1 MIAYGIFGAVG
12 LAALAY
18 LDVTNRLNDYSSR
31 TSTLE
36 ETYEALV
43 GSDGSLITT
52 SDQLLATVN
61 SLQARQD
68 IICDQVQFWIHA
80 FWYYKKRFIRNTR

>member
-68 IICDQVQFWIHA
+68 IICDQVQFWI
-80 FWYYKKRFIRNTR
+80 